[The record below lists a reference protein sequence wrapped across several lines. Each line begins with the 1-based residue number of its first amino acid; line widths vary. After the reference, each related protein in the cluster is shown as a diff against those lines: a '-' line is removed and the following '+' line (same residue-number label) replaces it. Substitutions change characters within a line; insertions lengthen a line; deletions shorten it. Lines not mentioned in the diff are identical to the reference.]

1 MERIVSCSKRS
12 LEVETKQK
20 RISLSMDNR
29 FWFHFDFFFYRIK
42 VGLLVGKVE
51 WGEKKC
57 GGQFFPSDV
66 PLRTSEFTKFQVR
79 RRSSFLYFPMQSS
92 MHSIL
97 YTVCLVL
104 RFENIS
110 CKIHSPI
117 VPVPSAIIDS
127 AAIPITL
134 TIAPMHVTV
143 THTIDTFHDSSEG
156 IRIIFSF
163 VPADVT
169 FTFWRYSSTI
179 ASISVELSLS
189 ALLVSRLSSAS
200 GERALSP
207 SLCGAAAAMATES
220 DEVSCASSKMIV
232 FRGDCGSPNR
242 SHSRSSSS
250 LCLFFL
256 AREGTINFGV
266 LKQRNMRRDTLP
278 AVVAVVVASDT
289 ALCDG
294 FTPDVFRR
302 LYDNDESPRVEWK
315 MI

>member
-1 MERIVSCSKRS
+1 M
-12 LEVETKQK
+12 
-20 RISLSMDNR
+20 
-29 FWFHFDFFFYRIK
+29 
-42 VGLLVGKVE
+42 GKVAG
-51 WGEKKC
+51 GEKNVVDNFSLQTSLCPLPDLQSFRFDDDRGKIK
-57 GGQFFPSDV
+57 FPLFPDAI
-66 PLRTSEFTKFQVR
+66 KQV
-79 RRSSFLYFPMQSS
+79 
-92 MHSIL
+92 L
-97 YTVCLVL
+97 YTVCLFSQDPL
-104 RFENIS
+104 FMHFLQDPLS
-110 CKIHSPI
+110 GFHSPI

-189 ALLVSRLSSAS
+189 ALLVPRLSSAS
-200 GERALSP
+200 GERAFSS

-220 DEVSCASSKMIV
+220 DEVSCASSKMTV

-278 AVVAVVVASDT
+278 AAVAVVVASDT